1 MILWYAGLAL
11 AIVWN
16 VFRDPALDHRL
27 VVAGALLPDVVDLVA
42 GISGATPNPGHPA
55 YAHTLAA
62 PVAVLLAV
70 MAGTRGRRAARRR
83 LLALPIGML
92 LHLVLDGTWTRSEVL
107 WWPFFGV
114 SFPEAQLW
122 PPLLL
127 ALAEEVAGAAALWWF
142 VHRFRLTD
150 PGPRQTFL
158 RTGRLAARN
167 GTVA

>member
-1 MILWYAGLAL
+1 MILWYAGMAL

-16 VFRDPALDHRL
+16 VFRDPAVDHRL

-42 GISGATPNPGHPA
+42 GHPA
-55 YAHTLAA
+55 LAHTLAA
-62 PVAVLLAV
+62 PVAILVLV

-92 LHLVLDGTWTRSEVL
+92 LHLVLDGTWTGSEVL
-107 WWPFFGV
+107 WWPFLGAT
-114 SFPEAQLW
+114 FPEAQLW

-142 VHRFRLTD
+142 VRRFRLTD
-150 PGPRQTFL
+150 PARRQAFL
-158 RTGRLAARN
+158 RSGRV
-167 GTVA
+167 VAPA